1 MYDGKLVF
9 IITGVNFHTSFI
21 NFAIIN
27 GFPGKVIYYSLLYG
41 MKKMIIYPPATQLN
55 IHHPQKKGERGIKS
69 LPNCSPDFFFSLRG
83 RSLPCKKHK
92 FDAKR
97 DNGNVIHS
105 GMRHRFGS
113 SVICVVG
120 VQNSNKINKNP
131 ALALEERADS
141 QVR

>member
-55 IHHPQKKGERGIKS
+55 IHHPQKRGREDLNHFQTVLQI
-69 LPNCSPDFFFSLRG
+69 FFSLRG